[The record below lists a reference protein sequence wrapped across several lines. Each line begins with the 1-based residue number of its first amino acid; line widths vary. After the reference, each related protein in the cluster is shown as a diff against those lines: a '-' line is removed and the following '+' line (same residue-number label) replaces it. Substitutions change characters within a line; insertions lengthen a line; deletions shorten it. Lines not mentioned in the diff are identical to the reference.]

1 MYIVYILCVVLAGM
15 GLSIEAGLLG
25 PLGEQVGHL
34 WASFSI
40 FSIGTLILL
49 LSRLF
54 ICRGRTA
61 REPWRNVPKWQFIG
75 GFLGPI
81 YVVVLTLATPT
92 LGVTMTMI
100 GVLFGQVMKSLVID
114 VNGWFGMLKQ
124 PINRLRILGMFWV
137 VLALV
142 FTYIG
147 AK

>member
-1 MYIVYILCVVLAGM
+1 MNIVYIFLVSLAGM

-40 FSIGTLILL
+40 FGLGTLILL
-49 LSRLF
+49 FFRLVMAKKRSF
-54 ICRGRTA
+54 Q
-61 REPWRNVPKWQFIG
+61 WKNVPKWHFIG
-75 GFLGPI
+75 GLLGPI

-100 GVLFGQVMKSLVID
+100 GVLFGQVAKSVAID
-114 VNGWFGMLKQ
+114 SFGWFGMLKQ
-124 PINRLRILGMFWV
+124 PVNRLRVLGMCWV

-147 AK
+147 AQS